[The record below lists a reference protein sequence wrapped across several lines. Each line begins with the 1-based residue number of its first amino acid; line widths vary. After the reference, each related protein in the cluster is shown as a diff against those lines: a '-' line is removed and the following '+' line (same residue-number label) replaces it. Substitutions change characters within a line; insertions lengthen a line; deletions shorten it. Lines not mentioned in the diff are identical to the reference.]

1 MKTKSLS
8 NRKSTRDGKKL
19 ETKEMKTKPLTSFFS
34 TQATLQLPNHVREL
48 IELVKPKKVCVQHVY
63 NTSD

>member
-1 MKTKSLS
+1 VSKSSTLHNSTKI
-8 NRKSTRDGKKL
+8 RYPCR
-19 ETKEMKTKPLTSFFS
+19 MKTKPLTSFFS

-48 IELVKPKKVCVQHVY
+48 IELLKPKKVCVQHVY

>member
-1 MKTKSLS
+1 MDYLIVLGKISWVVFLS
-8 NRKSTRDGKKL
+8 ELSYH
-19 ETKEMKTKPLTSFFS
+19 PPP
-34 TQATLQLPNHVREL
+34 QATLQLPNHVREL

>member
-1 MKTKSLS
+1 MKTEEMK
-8 NRKSTRDGKKL
+8 T
-19 ETKEMKTKPLTSFFS
+19 EEMKTKPLTSFFS

>member
-1 MKTKSLS
+1 MK
-8 NRKSTRDGKKL
+8 
-19 ETKEMKTKPLTSFFS
+19 KTKPLTSFFS

-48 IELVKPKKVCVQHVY
+48 IELLKPKKVCVQHVY